1 MSKILLVK
9 LSDAAVY
16 KDAKVKNAVPHFPS
30 LALATIAGCVRVK
43 GHNAQVFDYTT
54 YAYNDEAD
62 LRFKEKL
69 KEFDPDFVGISFTT
83 VLFDEMVRVGNVVKN
98 HNPNIKIIGGGPHV
112 SAFPEECLRT
122 SPIDI
127 GITGEGDFTAAEA
140 MSATNLSEVDGIAY
154 KQEQTNAQSASKHV
168 DVIVVPKK
176 LKFLDDLDLLPIPA
190 WDLFDLTK
198 YHTPRQMCRKSPV
211 GWIETSRG
219 CLYGC
224 VYCNKNI
231 FGQNFRFKSAKR
243 TVDEMEF
250 MLSCGFSEIQIAE
263 DMFTTNKER
272 VMQICQLIIDRGLKF
287 PWSTTTGVRVDSV
300 NLEMLKAMKNAGCYR
315 VYYGFESGSDQI
327 LVQSRKATN
336 TATARQAVNWSKE
349 AGLEVLGFFMIGLPG
364 ETEETM
370 QQTIDFAKSLNID
383 FAKMTIM
390 SPLPGTPIWNDFKE
404 KGLLK
409 ENVDWSNFNYYT
421 PPSELYT
428 HPNLDWPTIE
438 KYYKK
443 FYKEFYFRPSYMAKR
458 LIAGIRQGTLIDD
471 IKAVRSTKW

>member
-1 MSKILLVK
+1 MSKVLLVK

-30 LALATIAGCVRVK
+30 LTLATIAGNIREKNHDVK
-43 GHNAQVFDYTT
+43 IFDYSTFP
-54 YAYNDEAD
+54 YVEDAD
-62 LRFKEKL
+62 KDFLQLL
-69 KEFDPDFVGISFTT
+69 KDFSPDFVGITFPTP
-83 VLFDEMVRVGNVVKN
+83 LFEEMVRIGTIVKN
-98 HNPNIKIIGGGPHV
+98 FNSGITLIGGGPHA
-112 SAFPEECLRT
+112 SAFPEESLKT
-122 SPIDI
+122 SPLDI
-127 GITGEGDFTAAEA
+127 VITGEGDFVAADA
-140 MSATNLSEVDGIAY
+140 IGANNLSEIDGIAF
-154 KQEQTNAQSASKHV
+154 KESGSV
-168 DVIVVPKK
+168 VVIPKK
-176 LKFLDDLDLLPIPA
+176 IKFLDDLDKLPFPA
-190 WDLFDLTK
+190 WDLFDLSK
-198 YHTPRQMCRKSPV
+198 YHTPRQMRKKSPV

-231 FGQNFRFKSAKR
+231 FGQNFRYKSARR

-250 MLSCGFSEIQIAE
+250 MLECGFKEIQIGE

-272 VMQICQLIIDRGLKF
+272 VMQICAMIKERGLKF
-287 PWSTTTGVRVDSV
+287 PWATTTGIRVDSV
-300 NLEMLKAMKNAGCYR
+300 SLDMLKAMKNAGCYR
-315 VYYGFESGSDQI
+315 VYYGFESGSDQV
-327 LVQSRKATN
+327 LVSSRKGTN
-336 TATARQAVNWSKE
+336 TATARQAVDWSKE

-390 SPLPGTPIWNDFKE
+390 SPLPGTPVFNDFKE

-409 ENVDWSNFNYYT
+409 KDVDWSTFNYYT

-428 HPNLDWPTIE
+428 HPNLDWATIE

-443 FYKEFYFRPSYMAKR
+443 FYREFYFRPGYMAKR
-458 LIAGIRQGTLIDD
+458 LVAGIKNGTLIDD
-471 IKAVRSTKW
+471 IKAAKTTKW